1 LGLRNWRRYL
11 NKVVLLVLI
20 LIAGIL
26 FELFTGPGE
35 FTGEIIQLR
44 ILRVSLGIFAG
55 GVLAFSGGILQGL
68 FGNPLVEPYTLGS
81 ASGAALGASIGIV
94 LLGYA
99 NPVFSFLGSLMVGFL
114 VLTIARIESGLL
126 RDRLILTGVVM
137 SFLCSSLVMLIMIG
151 GKRELYEIIY
161 LLMGYLGIVFT
172 PERRF
177 IFFLL
182 SILSLFIM
190 LYLYRFHREFDI
202 ISTGVETAT
211 SLGIDIQMF
220 SIKVFILTTLLVSFI
235 VSLVGA
241 IGFVGL
247 VIPHTSRML
256 FGPRHIKNL
265 VGSFFLGSA
274 FVLLADAMARNLVV
288 YELPTGI
295 ITSLIGVPFFI
306 YLYRFK

>member
-1 LGLRNWRRYL
+1 LGLRNWRKYL

-35 FTGEIIQLR
+35 FTGEIMQLR

-99 NPVFSFLGSLMVGFL
+99 NPAFSFLGSLMVGFL

-177 IFFLL
+177 IFLL
-182 SILSLFIM
+182 ISILSLFIM

>member
-1 LGLRNWRRYL
+1 LGLRNWRKYL

-35 FTGEIIQLR
+35 FTGEIMQLR

-99 NPVFSFLGSLMVGFL
+99 NPAFSFLGSLMVGFL

-177 IFFLL
+177 IFLL
-182 SILSLFIM
+182 ISILSLFIM

-247 VIPHTSRML
+247 VIPHSSRML

>member
-1 LGLRNWRRYL
+1 MGLRNWRKYL

-35 FTGEIIQLR
+35 FTGEIMQLR

-99 NPVFSFLGSLMVGFL
+99 NPAFSFLGSLMVGFL

-177 IFFLL
+177 IFLL
-182 SILSLFIM
+182 ISILSLFIM

-247 VIPHTSRML
+247 VIPHSSRML

>member
-1 LGLRNWRRYL
+1 L

-35 FTGEIIQLR
+35 FTGEIMQLR

-99 NPVFSFLGSLMVGFL
+99 NPAFSFLGSLMVGFL

-177 IFFLL
+177 IFLL
-182 SILSLFIM
+182 ISILSLFIM

-247 VIPHTSRML
+247 VIPHSSRML